1 MPMWDGGQRLM
12 AVASPDAWRGITGAA
27 TLARENRDAIGACRT
42 AAARAKKAVRCT
54 IEVKAEE

>member
-1 MPMWDGGQRLM
+1 MT
-12 AVASPDAWRGITGAA
+12 VASPDAWRAITGAA
-27 TLARENRDAIGACRT
+27 TLARDNRDAIGACRT